1 MAVLMNMSRFKLP
14 YSVSAGVIAALLCLC
29 VSVVTQA
36 EELPKIKA
44 PDFEARHVDSDHRL
58 RLSDYAGQV
67 VLVNFWASWCYPC
80 LVEMP
85 EFQKIY
91 DKFKDGGFT
100 VLAVAVFDKL
110 PDAKGFQDKQ
120 RFTYPVLFDDNEQ
133 AKEAF
138 QVEVVPQT
146 FLVGRDGMLVPIP
159 NPKTAE
165 SKLWIND
172 VTVWSQPETYDFLA
186 TVIAE

>member
-1 MAVLMNMSRFKLP
+1 MTIYMLKSILPRGKLGAVVVFLSIYLP
-14 YSVSAGVIAALLCLC
+14 FA
-29 VSVVTQA
+29 VVA
-36 EELPKIKA
+36 EELPKVKA
-44 PDFEARHVDSDHRL
+44 PDFEVRHVGSDERL
-58 RLSDYAGQV
+58 KLSDYSGQV

-91 DKFKDGGFT
+91 DKFKNDGFT

-110 PDAKGFQDKQ
+110 PDAKAFQDKQ
-120 RFTYPVLFDDNEQ
+120 QFTYPVLFDDDEQ
-133 AKEAF
+133 AKNAF

-159 NPKTAE
+159 NPKTKKN
-165 SKLWIND
+165 KLWIND

-186 TVIAE
+186 KLIEK